1 LADSISVTSVTSAG
15 PTNSAAT
22 PVKRAVQALALV
34 LVAAVVLGLIFHNA
48 LLAGMGSYLVNAD
61 SPEKADMA
69 LVLAGDGDGNRILKA
84 AQLARQGYVSKIL
97 VSGPSG
103 IYGQYECDLAIPF
116 AVKAGY
122 PESYFVHFENE
133 ARSTQ
138 DEARDAVKRLR
149 HFSAHKV
156 LLVTSDYHTRRAGKI
171 FRTAAPD
178 LQFIVV
184 AAPDTSFTTDGW
196 WHNRQGEKIAFNEW
210 MKTVTEPFG
219 I

>member
-1 LADSISVTSVTSAG
+1 M
-15 PTNSAAT
+15 
-22 PVKRAVQALALV
+22 KRTARILALV
-34 LVAAVVLGLIFHNA
+34 LVAIIVFGFIFRNTILAA
-48 LLAGMGSYLVNAD
+48 LGSYLVRAD
-61 SPEKADMA
+61 APEKADIG
-69 LVLAGDGDGNRILKA
+69 LVLAGDGEGNRILTA
-84 AQLARQGYVSKIL
+84 AQLAREGYISQVL

-122 PESYFVHFENE
+122 PASYFLHFENT

-138 DEARDAVKRLR
+138 EEARDAIVRL
-149 HFSAHKV
+149 HQLGVHKV

-171 FRTAAPD
+171 YRTAAPD
-178 LQFIVV
+178 LQFVVV
-184 AAPDTSFTTDGW
+184 AAPDVSFTASGW

-210 MKTVTEPFG
+210 VKTLTEPFG

>member
-1 LADSISVTSVTSAG
+1 VISAVPTSNKPPHEERVTR
-15 PTNSAAT
+15 PF
-22 PVKRAVQALALV
+22 RILALV
-34 LVAAVVLGLIFHNA
+34 LLAVVVLGFIFRKTI
-48 LLAGMGSYLVNAD
+48 LAELGSYLIKAD
-61 SPEKADMA
+61 PPEKADIA
-69 LVLAGDGDGNRILKA
+69 LVLAGDGDGNRILTA
-84 AQLARQGYVSKIL
+84 AQLARRGYVPKVL

-103 IYGQYECDLAIPF
+103 EYGHYECDLAIPF

-122 PESYFVHFENE
+122 PESYFLHFEND

-138 DEARDAVKRLR
+138 EEARDAIPHL
-149 HFSAHKV
+149 HQLGAHKV

-171 FRTAAPD
+171 YRSLAPD

-184 AAPDTSFTTDGW
+184 AAPDTSFTADGW

-210 MKTVTEPFG
+210 VKTLTEPFG

>member
-1 LADSISVTSVTSAG
+1 L
-15 PTNSAAT
+15 
-22 PVKRAVQALALV
+22 KRPLRTFALALI
-34 LVAAVVLGLIFHNA
+34 AIVVLGFIFHNA
-48 LLAGMGSYLVNAD
+48 VLAELGSYLIKAD
-61 SPEKADMA
+61 PPEKADIA
-69 LVLAGDGDGNRILKA
+69 LVLAGDGEGNRILKA

-103 IYGQYECDLAIPF
+103 VYGQYECDLAIPF

-122 PESYFVHFENE
+122 PESYFMHFEND

-138 DEARDAVKRLR
+138 EEARDAIARLR
-149 HFSAHKV
+149 QLGMHKV

-171 FRTAAPD
+171 YRTAAPD
-178 LQFIVV
+178 LQFVVV
-184 AAPDTSFTTDGW
+184 AAPDKYFTPGGW

-210 MKTVTEPFG
+210 VKTLTEPFG